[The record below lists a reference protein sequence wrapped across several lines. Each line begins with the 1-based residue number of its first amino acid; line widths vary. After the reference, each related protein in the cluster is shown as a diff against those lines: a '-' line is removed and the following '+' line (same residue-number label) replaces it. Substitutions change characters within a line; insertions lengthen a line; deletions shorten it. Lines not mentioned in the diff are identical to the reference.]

1 MRPLVDVNG
10 VIRFKRNAVVRWL
23 FEQGHFNL
31 NRIPVDELPLE
42 DVEEFW
48 QMLGYSVSGY
58 GELSFIRP
66 ETVAEADGA
75 AEVILRNRKTP

>member
-10 VIRFKRNAVVRWL
+10 VIRFKQNAVIGWL
-23 FEQGHFNL
+23 FKQGHLNL

-58 GELSFIRP
+58 SELSFIRP
-66 ETVAEADGA
+66 ETVAEVDEA

>member
-10 VIRFKRNAVVRWL
+10 VIRFKQNAVIRWL
-23 FEQGHFNL
+23 FEQGHLNL

-66 ETVAEADGA
+66 ETVAEADEV